1 MSNTLLE
8 KMRAFLDS
16 EEGKESIKRFAQ
28 KIANERL
35 VRNRWIE
42 KFRVRCESDLDG
54 TLEKLTKKYYSQ
66 EYRDREHFKCK
77 CEPREPLLWLMWDYA
92 QEYCKQCKDKRYYN
106 MFTTDAYYIG
116 SYVISIMHGQG
127 SVLAINKRL
136 K

>member
-1 MSNTLLE
+1 MNSTLQWLKEHLE
-8 KMRAFLDS
+8 T
-16 EEGKESIKRFAQ
+16 EEGKESIRKFVQ
-28 KIANERL
+28 KMGADQK

-54 TLEKLTKKYYSQ
+54 ALEKLTKKYYSE
-66 EYRDREHFKCK
+66 EYRNREHKMNV
-77 CEPREPLLWLMWDYA
+77 EPREPLLWLMWDYA
-92 QEYCKQCKDKRYYN
+92 QLYCKQCKDKRYYN
-106 MFTTDAYYIG
+106 MFTADAYYIG